1 MNKIPPHNLD
11 YEKSILSGCLLF
23 AEEKETALELLGYED
38 FYPKSHKTIF
48 RAVKYLTRKKET
60 VDILTVKACIEAHG
74 NLDEIGGASY
84 LAEMIYE
91 PIPSNTEH
99 YCIKVKSM
107 SSARK
112 LIEIC
117 NTISNGCFEPGGDY
131 GAILDKA
138 QADVLSVDFGGKDNF
153 ITLEDL
159 SVESMDRYEAVRDGT
174 SAPGMR
180 TGYHELDAVTGG
192 GIKGSKFIVIASR
205 PRIGKTAFMLCLA
218 RNMSRHGHK
227 VGIFSIEMDKEELDD
242 RLMSMETGFN
252 TLKFTARG
260 GLKARSDWDIVIDA
274 SIKKSEWPV
283 WVDDTGGLSI
293 QELKRRSRQLKKM
306 GVEIIFIDQL
316 SKIAGGRGR
325 SEYEKKTDVVNQISE
340 LKKELRIPVVL
351 LAQVNRK
358 LEDRS
363 NKAPALGDL
372 KSTGSLEEDAD
383 IILLG
388 HRPYEYD
395 KEKEDPNLAYWEVAK
410 NRGGPERKIQMRWE
424 PKKTMF
430 QDLQV
435 DFDKKGGNE
444 GVLCKEK

>member
-1 MNKIPPHNLD
+1 MIKIPPHNLD
-11 YEKSILSGCLLF
+11 YEKSILAGCLLF
-23 AEEKETALELLGYED
+23 DDDKVIALEILSYED
-38 FYPKSHKTIF
+38 FYPKSHQTIF
-48 RAVKYLTRKKET
+48 RAIKYLSRRKEP
-60 VDILTVKACIEAHG
+60 VNILTVKPCIEAHG
-74 NLDEIGGASY
+74 NIEEIGGAYY
-84 LAEMIYE
+84 LAELAQE
-91 PIPSNTEH
+91 QPIPGNTEH
-99 YCIKVKSM
+99 CCLKVKSM

-131 GAILDKA
+131 EAVLDKA

-159 SVESMDRYEAVRDGT
+159 SVESMDRYEAIRDKT
-174 SAPGMR
+174 APQGMR
-180 TGYHELDAVTGG
+180 TGYHELDMVTGG
-192 GIKGSKFIVIASR
+192 GIKGSKFIIIASR

-218 RNMSRHGHK
+218 RNIARKGHK

-260 GLKARSDWDIVIDA
+260 GLQAQADWDTVTDA
-274 SIKKSEWPV
+274 SIKKSGWPV
-283 WVDDTGGLSI
+283 WVDDTGGLSM
-293 QELKRRSRQLKKM
+293 QELKRRARQLKKM

-316 SKIAGGRGR
+316 SKITGGRGR
-325 SEYEKKTDVVNQISE
+325 SEYEKKTDIVNQIAE
-340 LKKELRIPVVL
+340 LKKELRMPVVL

-363 NKAPALGDL
+363 NKAPTLGDL

-424 PKKTMF
+424 SKKTMF
-430 QDLQV
+430 QDLQI
-435 DFDKKGGNE
+435 
-444 GVLCKEK
+444 